1 MTNTHL
7 ARLAAAALLLSSTAL
22 AANAQDTAPAET
34 PPAAAEPAAP
44 AEPAPAQAEP
54 VDPAAVV
61 ARVGGSEIT
70 EGDLA
75 AALAD
80 LGPQFAQLP
89 PEQGR
94 IAVLAA
100 LIDIRSLSLEAQ
112 EAGLENDPLVERRIA
127 FLRDRALHNAYF
139 EQEGVEAIT
148 DEELRTRY
156 DTEIAAMAPAEPT
169 EEVNAR
175 HILVATRE
183 EAEAIIDELDGGA
196 DFAELATE
204 RSSDPGSGQR
214 GGDLGWFGP
223 GQMVPAF
230 ETAAFAL
237 EPGSYTQEPVES
249 QFGWHVIQTTEK
261 RTAEPAEPPAFEDV
275 SEQVRQV
282 VLRERYI
289 EIVRAAREELDV
301 EYVDPQIQSQIEAM
315 EAAMEGEP
323 AAGEQAP
330 AAGET
335 PPAQ

>member
-1 MTNTHL
+1 MTKTHL

-22 AANAQDTAPAET
+22 AANAQESAPAGT

-44 AEPAPAQAEP
+44 AEP

-61 ARVGGSEIT
+61 ARVGGSDIT

-112 EAGLENDPLVERRIA
+112 EAGLQNDPLVERRIA

-139 EQEGVEAIT
+139 EQEGVDAIT
-148 DEELRTRY
+148 EEELRARY
-156 DTEIAAMAPAEPT
+156 DQEIAAMVPAEPT

-183 EAEAIIDELDGGA
+183 EAEAIIDELDNGA

-230 ETAAFAL
+230 EQAAFAL
-237 EPGSYTQEPVES
+237 EPGSYTEEPVES
-249 QFGWHVIQTTEK
+249 QFGWHVIQTTDK
-261 RTAEPAEPPAFEDV
+261 RMAEPAQPPAFEDV
-275 SEQVRQV
+275 ADQVRQV

-289 EIVRAAREELDV
+289 EIVRAAREDLEV
-301 EYVDPQIQSQIEAM
+301 EYVDPEIQSQIEEM
-315 EAAMEGEP
+315 EAAMEG
-323 AAGEQAP
+323 AADGEAP
-330 AAGET
+330 AEGET
-335 PPAQ
+335 PAAQ